1 MNVKEN
7 KKMVYEPP
15 VIKVIRLVLEE
26 VIAASPVQKVNLN
39 DWIDEDMFEATKNQ
53 ADIVLNF

>member
-15 VIKVIRLVLEE
+15 TVKVIRLVLEE
-26 VIAASPVQKVNLN
+26 VIAASPVQMINVN
-39 DWIDEDMFEATKNQ
+39 DWIDDNPFDLSNQ
-53 ADIVLNF
+53 ADIVLNL

>member
-7 KKMVYEPP
+7 KKKVYEPP
-15 VIKVIRLVLEE
+15 TIKVIRLVLEA

-39 DWIDEDMFEATKNQ
+39 DWIADNPFDVNNQ
-53 ADIVLNF
+53 ANIVLNF

>member
-26 VIAASPVQKVNLN
+26 VIAASPIQKVNLN
-39 DWIDEDMFEATKNQ
+39 DWINDNPLDVNNQ

>member
-7 KKMVYEPP
+7 KKKVYEPP
-15 VIKVIRLVLEE
+15 TIKVIRLVLEE

-39 DWIDEDMFEATKNQ
+39 DWIDDNPFDVNNQ